1 MDIAG
6 FKKKYELDLLPVS
19 NEDII
24 IGTLV
29 WDPLVGSPKFSHPG
43 MPRHIFQAFLDAELI
58 DKPGFQSWIKT
69 CEETPFKAAELGNLT
84 IDVSVDTAAELNI
97 PQFEFTQ
104 KFGFENIRKYEFGDI
119 RSKVMTYDVRI
130 ETDSLLEIMRAKK
143 WKSYDGKV
151 RRLCLVKELY
161 YGTSVRI
168 SVNKKFD
175 EDFKL
180 ALKTYNIDAKVKVEG
195 TIEKTYEFSN
205 GSLPFAM
212 RTDAVK
218 SFNG

>member
-1 MDIAG
+1 MEIG
-6 FKKKYELDLLPVS
+6 SFKRKYELDLLPVS

-24 IGTLV
+24 IGKLV
-29 WDPLVGSPKFSHPG
+29 WDPLIGGPKFSHPG
-43 MPRHIFQAFLDAELI
+43 MPGHIFQAFLDAELI
-58 DKPGFQSWIKT
+58 DKPGFNEWIDI
-69 CEETPFKAAELGNLT
+69 CANTPFKEAELGNLI
-84 IDVSVDTAAELNI
+84 IDVNIDTAAELNI

-104 KFGFENIRKYEFGDI
+104 KFGFENIRKYEFGDV
-119 RSKVMTYDVRI
+119 RSKIMTYDVRI

-143 WKSYDGKV
+143 WKDYDGKV
-151 RRLCLVKELY
+151 RRLCLIKELY

-175 EDFKL
+175 EEFQM
-180 ALKTYNIDAKVKVEG
+180 ALKSYNIAAKLKVDG
-195 TIEKTYEFSN
+195 TIDKTYEFTN
-205 GSLPFAM
+205 AAVPFAM